1 MIHVDG
7 FYEHHHYRGKTYPF
21 FIHRKDNEP
30 ITFAGLWSIWEDRE
44 SGGIWKTF
52 AIVTTEGNPL
62 LAKIHNNP
70 KLEGPRMPVILS
82 KESEN
87 DWIMPYDEQLWEK
100 EQKKAIQNLIR
111 PYPEEEL
118 AAHTVH
124 KLRGKEYSGNVPEI
138 SEPVEYAELVF

>member
-7 FYEHHHYRGKTYPF
+7 FYEHHHYRRKTYPF

-30 ITFAGLWSIWEDRE
+30 ITFAGLWSIWEDPE

-111 PYPEEEL
+111 SYPEEEL

-138 SEPVEYAELVF
+138 SEPVEYAELEF